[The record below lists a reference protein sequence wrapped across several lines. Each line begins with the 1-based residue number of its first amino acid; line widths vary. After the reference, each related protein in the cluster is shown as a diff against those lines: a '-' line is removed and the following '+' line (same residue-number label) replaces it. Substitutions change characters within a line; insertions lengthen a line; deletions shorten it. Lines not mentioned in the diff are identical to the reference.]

1 MFVSQ
6 TDTSSKSTFMWQPL
20 TDCAKQLTIHS
31 RLREK
36 LTDGD
41 ILYEIIEVEFDQY
54 HLHRLSQDE
63 NSADDF
69 SQVLNCQQLLEFA
82 FEVEVKE

>member
-1 MFVSQ
+1 
-6 TDTSSKSTFMWQPL
+6 MWQPL

-41 ILYEIIEVEFDQY
+41 KLFEITLVEFDQY
-54 HLHRLSQDE
+54 HLHLLSQDE
-63 NSADDF
+63 KPAEDLG
-69 SQVLNCQQLLEFA
+69 QVLSCKQLLEFA

>member
-1 MFVSQ
+1 
-6 TDTSSKSTFMWQPL
+6 MWQPL

-36 LTDGD
+36 LTHGD
-41 ILYEIIEVEFDQY
+41 RLYEITEVEFDQY
-54 HLHRLSQDE
+54 HLHLLSEDE
-63 NSADDF
+63 KPTEDLG
-69 SQVLNCQQLLEFA
+69 QVLSCKQLLAFT